1 MQHSARHPES
11 HPPPEPGRAIWRPYL
26 ERLGAVG
33 ASMLLVLGCWQ
44 LAGAISERMVRG
56 ELQTQIEARQQ
67 LAYAVTSSI
76 TQSLD
81 GDLAMLHGIPGAL
94 AVMPEVRAVVGS
106 GLAGRLATLAPANTQ
121 TRRALLERDVP
132 LNSLDHLFKQIGALS
147 GLDIIWL
154 VDPQGTC
161 LASSNAGELNSFVG
175 VSFLDRPFMGAVA
188 HGEASIGVARGL
200 SNGVPG
206 IYVTSPIVTPNGV
219 AGAIIGKMNLIRARP
234 WVAQP
239 GTFITDQNGVIILSH
254 NRAYEWRALPGAPAL
269 SMDPALRDSI
279 YLHKTIRPL
288 TIMPQGPR
296 LRAQAP
302 WLSHVIADGLV
313 SVEHGP
319 PALLRLGTIRQ
330 HGLSTGLTIPFDP
343 WDEAEQNY
351 RRNRMLIFFATLS
364 TMVVCIVLSLSYFR
378 ERRLHRATRDLA
390 AQLQEANG
398 RLSDEARYDA
408 LTGALSRRYFL
419 DLLRTELRAA
429 QLTHQPLSMMIADL
443 DHFKQINDRYGHAT
457 GDRALEYFIRVC
469 ERVLGVD
476 DAIGRLGGEEFG
488 MLMPGA
494 AAAQA
499 EQIAERIRLDFRR
512 GRPQSIPDDIGLSVS
527 IGIAVAQREDSPERL
542 LSRAD
547 QALYLAKARGR
558 NRCMVFDTHTEP
570 VREGE
575 AVTPD

>member
-1 MQHSARHPES
+1 MQHSVRTRDV
-11 HPPPEPGRAIWRPYL
+11 HPPPESGRGIWRPYL

-33 ASMLLVLGCWQ
+33 ASMLLVFGCWQ
-44 LAGAISERMVRG
+44 IAGAIAERMVRG

-67 LAYAVTSSI
+67 VASAVADSI
-76 TQSLD
+76 AQSLD
-81 GDLAMLHGIPGAL
+81 GDLALLHGIPGAL
-94 AVMPEVRAVVGS
+94 AVMPEVQAV
-106 GLAGRLATLAPANTQ
+106 LATELPRKLASLPLSTAQ
-121 TRRALLERDVP
+121 TRRALLERDTT
-132 LNSLDHLFKQIGALS
+132 LNSLNHLFRQIGALS
-147 GLDIIWL
+147 GLDVIWL
-154 VDPQGTC
+154 VDPQGNC
-161 LASSNAGELNSFVG
+161 LASSNAGETSSFVG
-175 VSFLDRPFMGAVA
+175 AAFGDRPYMHAVA
-188 HGEASIGVARGL
+188 RGEASIGVARGL
-200 SNGVPG
+200 ATGVPG
-206 IYVTSPIVTPNGV
+206 IYVTSPIVTKNGL
-219 AGAIIGKMNLIRARP
+219 AGAMVGKINLSRARH

-239 GTFITDQNGVIILSH
+239 GAFVTDRNGVIILSH
-254 NRAYEWRALPGAPAL
+254 DPAYEWHALPGAQVFT
-269 SMDPALRDSI
+269 MDPALRENT
-279 YLHKTIRPL
+279 YLNKTIRPL
-288 TIMPQGPR
+288 RIMPQGAR

-313 SVEHGP
+313 SIEHGP
-319 PALLRLGTIRQ
+319 PSLMRFSASEQ
-330 HGLSTGLTIPFDP
+330 HSLSTGLTIPFDP
-343 WDEAEQNY
+343 WDEAEQNF

-364 TMVVCIVLSLSYFR
+364 TLVVCIVLSVSYVR
-378 ERRLHRATRDLA
+378 ERRLHGDTRDLA
-390 AQLQEANG
+390 VQLQEANG

-469 ERVLGVD
+469 ERVLDVD
-476 DAIGRLGGEEFG
+476 DAVGRLGGEEFG
-488 MLMPGA
+488 MLLPGA

-558 NRCMVFDTHTEP
+558 NRCMVFDTRTEP
-570 VREGE
+570 AAQNE